1 LSKWQCTFE
10 RAQFHLLEVMRR
22 LQESNLWMQNAR
34 LDFEAQRGVV
44 LFKLH
49 NLTPTVA
56 FRDLIAQTEKN
67 CGEPLPF

>member
-1 LSKWQCTFE
+1 
-10 RAQFHLLEVMRR
+10 
-22 LQESNLWMQNAR
+22 MQNAR

-56 FRDLIAQTEKN
+56 FSDLIAQTEKN